1 MSLNKLPIII
11 IIWRQK
17 KLIDL
22 ILIGEELITSSNFWK
37 ITRNTYKACLINNS
51 RGNQALAM
59 SLGVRNT
66 GITGSLNIDN
76 LFSRDID
83 WNRTLGSQNKD
94 HSIRVIQELMELEAY
109 HSLAVT
115 IVRKEVAIS
124 QDQEANIDL
133 NVLIF

>member
-1 MSLNKLPIII
+1 
-11 IIWRQK
+11 
-17 KLIDL
+17 
-22 ILIGEELITSSNFWK
+22 
-37 ITRNTYKACLINNS
+37 
-51 RGNQALAM
+51 M